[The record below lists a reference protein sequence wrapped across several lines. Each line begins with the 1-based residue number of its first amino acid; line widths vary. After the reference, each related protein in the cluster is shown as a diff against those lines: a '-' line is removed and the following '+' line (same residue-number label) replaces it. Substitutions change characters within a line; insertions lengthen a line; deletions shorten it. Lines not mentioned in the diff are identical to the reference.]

1 MPQQDRFILSPVMQP
16 LNLSVVVI
24 LMVLVPVLVHVFL
37 MPRIGSQKR
46 TMEVTATAY
55 NNVAWQTSSGHT
67 AITAWGDTLKPGL
80 KAIAVSRDLI
90 GEGLDHRTK
99 VQINGVP
106 GTFRVLDK
114 MNRRWEKRIDIFME
128 KDLAVAREWG
138 KKQVTITWWQQK
150 K

>member
-1 MPQQDRFILSPVMQP
+1 MSQQDRSLLSTVMQP
-16 LNLSVVVI
+16 LNLAVALL
-24 LMVLVPVLVHVFL
+24 LMVSVPVLAHNFL
-37 MPRIGSQKR
+37 MPHIGSQKR

-55 NNVAWQTSSGHT
+55 NNVAWQTSAGHT

-90 GEGLDHRTK
+90 REGLDHRTK
-99 VQINGVP
+99 VQIEEVP

-128 KDLAVAREWG
+128 KDVAVAREWG
-138 KKQVTITWWQQK
+138 KKQVTITWWQEK